1 MTEYFPE
8 PESFGGNVKAEL
20 IYLIMQ
26 QKQI

>member
-1 MTEYFPE
+1 MIEYFPE
-8 PESFGGNVKAEL
+8 PESFEGNVKAEL